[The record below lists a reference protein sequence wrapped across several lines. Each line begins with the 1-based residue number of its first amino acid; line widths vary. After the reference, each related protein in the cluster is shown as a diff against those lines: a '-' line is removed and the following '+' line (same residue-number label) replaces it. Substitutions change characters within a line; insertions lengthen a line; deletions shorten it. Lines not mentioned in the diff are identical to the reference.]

1 MGSGYGKSG
10 AIDYRGELNAHYAWS
25 VERTYFRPI
34 YKASRATR
42 ADFLA
47 NKVESLSWPNR
58 STVQLEDDGPLR
70 PRSNK
75 DNEFDDSDNNLYEGG
90 GKPLGEQAH

>member
-1 MGSGYGKSG
+1 MSSGYGKCG
-10 AIDYRGELNAHYAWS
+10 AIDYRRELNAHYAWS
-25 VERTYFRPI
+25 VERTYFRSI

-47 NKVESLSWPNR
+47 DEVESLSWPNC
-58 STVQLEDDGPLR
+58 STVQLKDNGPLR

-75 DNEFDDSDNNLYEGG
+75 DNEFDDSDNDLYKGG
-90 GKPLGEQAH
+90 KKPLGEQAH